1 MTSWQTLPESIMVD
15 GTEIPIN
22 ADFRASAAFEELMQ
36 DPTCT
41 DEQRVAEMLE
51 LYFTSQTM
59 PMLQTLVLE
68 GKAQALF
75 EAILWFYRCGKA
87 PREDHVASKN
97 EPCPYSFAADEQRIY
112 ASFREQYALDL
123 YDVPFLHWWKF
134 SSMFAALGENTEMA
148 RVMHIR
154 TAKFEN
160 GMSAKDRA
168 ALRRAKE
175 FSTFEEG
182 VNAWQRYY
190 GKHEDVLPDRMFFIV
205 DPNGKKVATATA
217 FFDEKLPGGWLHW
230 VSVSRDAQGKGLS
243 RPLIAH
249 TLHRLQALGYKELF
263 VPTQTTTWVAAKLYL
278 DFGFRPVP
286 ENLEEDHFGWRML
299 KTLTD
304 HPALKEL
311 EPVEVDELLNK

>member
-1 MTSWQTLPESIMVD
+1 MKDLASLHLDNHDSRLKYYHLFMTMPAK
-15 GTEIPIN
+15 TEIPHYN
-22 ADFRASAAFEELMQ
+22 LPA
-36 DPTCT
+36 
-41 DEQRVAEMLE
+41 
-51 LYFTSQTM
+51 
-59 PMLQTLVLE
+59 
-68 GKAQALF
+68 G
-75 EAILWFYRCGKA
+75 
-87 PREDHVASKN
+87 
-97 EPCPYSFAADEQRIY
+97 YSFTTYTR
-112 ASFREQYALDL
+112 
-123 YDVPFLHWWKF
+123 
-134 SSMFAALGENTEMA
+134 G
-148 RVMHIR
+148 
-154 TAKFEN
+154 
-160 GMSAKDRA
+160 DRDTWIEIEKS
-168 ALRRAKE
+168 AKE

-182 VNAWQRYY
+182 MDAWQRYY

-243 RPLIAH
+243 
-249 TLHRLQALGYKELF
+249 
-263 VPTQTTTWVAAKLYL
+263 AKLYL

>member
-1 MTSWQTLPESIMVD
+1 MTSWQTLPESITVD

-22 ADFRASAAFEELMQ
+22 ADFRVSAAFEELMQ
-36 DPTCT
+36 DPTRT

-87 PREDHVASKN
+87 PKEDHVASKN
-97 EPCPYSFAADEQRIY
+97 EPHPYSFAADEQRIY

-134 SSMFAALGENTEMA
+134 SSMFAALGEHTEMA

-168 ALRRAKE
+168 ALRRAKR
-175 FSTFEEG
+175 
-182 VNAWQRYY
+182 AYA
-190 GKHEDVLPDRMFFIV
+190 LPDLR
-205 DPNGKKVATATA
+205 T
-217 FFDEKLPGGWLHW
+217 
-230 VSVSRDAQGKGLS
+230 DAQ
-243 RPLIAH
+243 RDDD
-249 TLHRLQALGYKELF
+249 F
-263 VPTQTTTWVAAKLYL
+263 AAA
-278 DFGFRPVP
+278 FASAF
-286 ENLEEDHFGWRML
+286 
-299 KTLTD
+299 
-304 HPALKEL
+304 
-311 EPVEVDELLNK
+311 

>member
-1 MTSWQTLPESIMVD
+1 MIKSMKDLASLHLDNHDSRLKYYHLFMTMPAE
-15 GTEIPIN
+15 TEIPHYDLP
-22 ADFRASAAFEELMQ
+22 A
-36 DPTCT
+36 
-41 DEQRVAEMLE
+41 
-51 LYFTSQTM
+51 
-59 PMLQTLVLE
+59 
-68 GKAQALF
+68 G
-75 EAILWFYRCGKA
+75 
-87 PREDHVASKN
+87 
-97 EPCPYSFAADEQRIY
+97 YSFTTY
-112 ASFREQYALDL
+112 T
-123 YDVPFLHWWKF
+123 P
-134 SSMFAALGENTEMA
+134 G
-148 RVMHIR
+148 
-154 TAKFEN
+154 
-160 GMSAKDRA
+160 DRDTWIEIEKS
-168 ALRRAKE
+168 AKE

-182 VNAWQRYY
+182 VAAWPRYY

-286 ENLEEDHFGWRML
+286 ENLEENLFGWRML

>member
-1 MTSWQTLPESIMVD
+1 MKDLASLHLDNHDSRLKYYHLFMTMPAK
-15 GTEIPIN
+15 TEIPHYDLP
-22 ADFRASAAFEELMQ
+22 A
-36 DPTCT
+36 
-41 DEQRVAEMLE
+41 
-51 LYFTSQTM
+51 
-59 PMLQTLVLE
+59 
-68 GKAQALF
+68 G
-75 EAILWFYRCGKA
+75 
-87 PREDHVASKN
+87 
-97 EPCPYSFAADEQRIY
+97 YSFTTY
-112 ASFREQYALDL
+112 T
-123 YDVPFLHWWKF
+123 P
-134 SSMFAALGENTEMA
+134 G
-148 RVMHIR
+148 
-154 TAKFEN
+154 
-160 GMSAKDRA
+160 DRDTWIEIEKS
-168 ALRRAKE
+168 AKE

-182 VNAWQRYY
+182 VDAWQRYY

-286 ENLEEDHFGWRML
+286 ENFKENHFGWRML